1 MIQIGVAGKFYT
13 IPKRSIQ
20 VSAAESAAV
29 GLEALHKLN
38 GISLKI
44 FNHKEYQQFR
54 LHACAS
60 ASGKTTTTK
69 TTIPVV
75 IKHFLTLSL
84 PARRCRDG
92 CRVKQQ

>member
-60 ASGKTTTTK
+60 AWKNNNNKNDNTGCNKA
-69 TTIPVV
+69 
-75 IKHFLTLSL
+75 LSNTFIASSAL
-84 PARRCRDG
+84 P
-92 CRVKQQ
+92 